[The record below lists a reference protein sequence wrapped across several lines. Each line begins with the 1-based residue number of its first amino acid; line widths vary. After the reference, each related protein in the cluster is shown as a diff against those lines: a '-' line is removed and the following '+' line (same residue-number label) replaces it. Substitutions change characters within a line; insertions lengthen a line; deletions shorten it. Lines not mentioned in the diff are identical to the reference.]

1 MPKRWRNGSA
11 WSSVSRSCTRS
22 RSWTR
27 WKKRSGSLRGLQ
39 PVFSPDPPSS
49 SGSVLENKYYRLSV
63 LACLKALVLGN
74 VPSDIARILGPGEQ
88 VELFIQQKIYHPK
101 INIDSVVLTSQR
113 IILRHPHELGL
124 KKDFT
129 DFNYTDVANAILD
142 KGMLRSTV
150 KITLRFGGDPLNLND
165 LPNSDAE
172 KAYGI
177 IRSNISRFQTPFSTG
192 YAGMAPVMPT
202 AAMVQ
207 QQPPQMQGIVCN
219 RCGARSAAGMRFC
232 GSCGK
237 PF

>member
-1 MPKRWRNGSA
+1 MVLHGGR
-11 WSSVSRSCTRS
+11 C
-22 RSWTR
+22 
-27 WKKRSGSLRGLQ
+27 SLPLQEGRAGPVGRGDPEAYEGHGQ
-39 PVFSPDPPSS
+39 PPSLTLS
-49 SGSVLENKYYRLSV
+49 HLLVWYWKTDITDWPWGVLEGLV
-63 LACLKALVLGN
+63 LAN
-74 VPSDIARILGPGEQ
+74 VPSDIARVLGPGEQ

-101 INIDSVVLTSQR
+101 INIDSVVLTTQR
-113 IILRHPHELGL
+113 IILRHPHDLGL

-142 KGMLRSTV
+142 KGILRSTV
-150 KITLRFGGDPLNLND
+150 KITLRFGGDPLNLSD

-207 QQPPQMQGIVCN
+207 QQPPQMQGIVCGK
-219 RCGARSAAGMRFC
+219 CGARSAAGTRFC